1 MSKFPELQYSKGDVV
16 RAGKAL
22 EGKLVWSPDTEEQV
36 LRTFQVANNW
46 LASHALPMAQ
56 MRFELQGRMRAVGAK
71 GITAARLKQMQSIR
85 SKLTRISSNLR
96 QLQDLGGCRAVVPS
110 IDDAK
115 RLVQSIKENSPH
127 VLKREDPYMD
137 VPRDSGYR
145 SHHLIYS
152 FEPKNESDEGFRGR
166 LIELQVR
173 SRLQHSWSTAVEAVG
188 MFLQQK
194 IKASEGD
201 PSWLR
206 LFELMSFEIAEAEK
220 IRCSGQDRSARVSEI
235 IELSRSLEAEQVLD
249 TISHAVSGLEQLE
262 HEKHHT
268 PRFCQIL
275 YDHQKRRV
283 RVRYIDDPA
292 KIGEALTQS
301 DKKERSGKKYSSVVV
316 EMDRVENL
324 REAYPNY
331 FGDVQLFKKNLGR
344 IVSGD
349 QAKEYYLPPVVRV
362 PQQPRELPD
371 DSWLRYPS
379 RRWKD

>member
-22 EGKLVWSPDTEEQV
+22 EGKLIWSPETEQEV
-36 LRTFQVANNW
+36 LRTFQVTNNW

-56 MRFELQGRMRAVGAK
+56 MRAELQGRMRAVDAK
-71 GITAARLKQMQSIR
+71 GLSAARLKQMQSIR

-110 IDDAK
+110 IDDAR
-115 RLVQSIKENSPH
+115 RLVSSIKETSRH
-127 VLKREDPYMD
+127 ELKREDPYMD
-137 VPRDSGYR
+137 APRVSGYR

-152 FEPKNESDEGFRGR
+152 FEPRNDHEEGFRGR
-166 LIELQVR
+166 LIEIQIR

-194 IKASEGD
+194 IKASEGN

-206 LFELMSFEIAEAEK
+206 LFELMSFEIAEAENV
-220 IRCSGQDRSARVSEI
+220 RNPNGDRDARVSEI
-235 IELSRSLEAEQVLD
+235 IELARSLEAEQVLD

-262 HEKHHT
+262 HEKNHT

-292 KIGEALTQS
+292 KIGDALTQS

-316 EMDRVENL
+316 ELDRVENL
-324 REAYPNY
+324 RDAYPNY
-331 FGDVQLFKKNLGR
+331 FGDVQLFKNNLTR
-344 IVSGD
+344 IVGGD
-349 QAKEYYLPPVVRV
+349 SAREYYLPPVVRI
-362 PQQPRELPD
+362 PPKPRELPD
-371 DSWLRYPS
+371 DSWFRHPS